1 MLERIVVYIVA
12 TMTVYYWH
20 TTNTGYRGL
29 YSFEN
34 VYFVLLTLALAI
46 AYRFSRHRQFS
57 ITPTDFLV
65 IFLAVIAPGFVGS
78 VVADGNIMA
87 IGSKTVILFYAVEL
101 VVTRLAGHELLF
113 RGVVAFVTGA
123 MLLKA
128 LGLPQVV

>member
-20 TTNTGYRGL
+20 TTNPGYRGL

-34 VYFVLLTLALAI
+34 GYFVVLTLALAL

-57 ITPTDFLV
+57 VTPTDFLV
-65 IFLAVIAPGFVGS
+65 IFLAVIAPGFIGS
-78 VVADGNIMA
+78 IVSDGNVMA

-101 VVTRLAGHELLF
+101 IVTRLAGRELMF
-113 RGVVAFVTGA
+113 RGVVAFITGA
-123 MLLKA
+123 MLLNA
-128 LGLPQVV
+128 LGVPQIV